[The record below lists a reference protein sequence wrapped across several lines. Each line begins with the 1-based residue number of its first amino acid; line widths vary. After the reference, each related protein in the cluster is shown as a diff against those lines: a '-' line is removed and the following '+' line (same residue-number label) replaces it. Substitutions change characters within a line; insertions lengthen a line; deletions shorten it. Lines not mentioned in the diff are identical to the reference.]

1 MERPV
6 ALLLAVVGLSA
17 VWATPNA
24 GLTGSSY
31 LQESQVPD
39 SIRRDLAHGRF
50 WKASRALRTH
60 LNPVESASLPDRM
73 VLAEAE
79 AGWKNWEG
87 AVAALSVAGSD
98 TAGVPGR
105 LWYMLGVALQES
117 GDDQGAAGALARF
130 VESVPRDSSAGL
142 AARSRLSRA
151 LAATGAD
158 GEAVDAAGE
167 LNALSPLLGDWT
179 ALATARTL
187 SPAGE
192 AEAVGELLAM
202 VADPSIRRAGWRL
215 EVDAWAASGDTARA
229 LEALAAVDRTG
240 DAPPSRVDL
249 LATEWPLR
257 LALGDSVGAVVAMEE
272 LLRLT
277 TRGSAATDAAMAHW
291 EVAVDSGPEIL
302 SLVAAAMGSGG
313 EFGHA
318 VRAWRLAERRGAAPS
333 ERERMAR
340 ARAFNGSGDR
350 NGAVGL
356 YRELSSSDD
365 PAIAGPAL
373 QAWAGIRTRQG
384 RYGDART
391 LQNRLVERFPA
402 RLEALDVIFFRGDDH
417 QDAGRLGEAV
427 SHYRSVVSMSP
438 SADRAGLARMRTAQI
453 HLARGEVA
461 AAREVYRGYLDE
473 FPDGRRWEEASYWG
487 ARTADLA
494 GDTEEA
500 RVLLVRLREESPLS
514 YYTFLTDAQDGG
526 SFSPDLAES
535 APPPD
540 LLWLPGELEVLALL
554 EEAGLDDGAAA
565 QVSAMRAAASDSE
578 GSLLRLA
585 LELHEAGRTLDGI
598 RLGLEVRRRGRAWDL
613 TLARVVYP
621 FPYRELVT
629 ARARELDLDPFLL
642 AAIIRQESAFVPAI
656 VSAAGAIGLMQV
668 MPATGRQLAGRIGP
682 RGFRTET
689 LETPELNVHLGTRF
703 LADMIKRYDGDIPLV
718 LSAYN
723 AGPTRANRWRLLP
736 EAKDPLRFTER
747 IPFAETRGYV
757 KNVTRNRALY
767 RWLYGEGAG
776 E

>member
-1 MERPV
+1 MEKPV
-6 ALLLAVVGLSA
+6 ALLLAVVGLSSL
-17 VWATPNA
+17 WATPLA
-24 GLTGSSY
+24 ARTDSSHR
-31 LQESQVPD
+31 QESEVPD

-50 WKASRALRTH
+50 WKASRALRAH
-60 LNPVESASLPDRM
+60 LNPVESASLQDRM

-87 AVAALSVAGSD
+87 AVAALSMAGSD
-98 TAGVPGR
+98 TAEAPVR
-105 LWYMLGVALQES
+105 LWQLLGVALQES
-117 GDDQGAAGALARF
+117 GDDQGAAGALSRF
-130 VESVPRDSSAGL
+130 VESAPLGSSAGL
-142 AARSRLSRA
+142 AARSRLSRV
-151 LAATGAD
+151 LAATGAG

-167 LNALSPLLGDWT
+167 LHALSPLVGDWT
-179 ALATARTL
+179 ALEVARIL
-187 SPAGE
+187 APQGE
-192 AEAVGELLAM
+192 AEAVGEVLAL
-202 VADPSIRRAGWRL
+202 VSGPSIRRAGWRL

-240 DAPPSRVDL
+240 DAPPTRADV
-249 LATEWPLR
+249 LAVEWPLR
-257 LALGDSVGAVVAMEE
+257 LALGDSSGAVAAMEG

-302 SLVAAAMGSGG
+302 RLVAAAMGSGG
-313 EFGHA
+313 EFGPA
-318 VRAWRLAERRGAAPS
+318 VRAWRLAERRGAGLS

-350 NGAVGL
+350 NGAVEV
-356 YRELSSSDD
+356 YRELSASVD
-365 PAIAGPAL
+365 PSIAGPAL

-391 LQNRLVERFPA
+391 LQDRLVERFPS
-402 RLEALDVIFFRGDDH
+402 RPEALDVVFFRGDDH
-417 QDAGRLGEAV
+417 QDAGRLGEAI
-427 SHYRSVVSMSP
+427 SHYRSVVSMSS
-438 SADRAGLARMRTAQI
+438 SADRAGLARMRWAQI
-453 HLARGEVA
+453 HLARGEVE
-461 AAREVYRGYLDE
+461 AAREVFRAYLDE
-473 FPDGRRWEEASYWG
+473 FPEGRRWEEASYWG
-487 ARTADLA
+487 ARAAVMA
-494 GDTEEA
+494 GDTAEA
-500 RVLLVRLREESPLS
+500 PALLARLRRAGPLS
-514 YYTFLTDAQDGG
+514 YYTFLTDAQDGS

-535 APPPD
+535 GPLPD
-540 LLWLPGELEVLALL
+540 LKWLPGELKVLALL
-554 EEAGLDDGAAA
+554 EEAGLVDAAAA
-565 QVSAMRAAASDSE
+565 QVSAMRAAAGDSE
-578 GSLLRLA
+578 ASLLRLA
-585 LELHEAGRTLDGI
+585 VELHEAGRTLDGI

-629 ARARELDLDPFLL
+629 ARAEELGLDPFLL
-642 AAIIRQESAFVPAI
+642 AGIIRQESAFVPAI

-668 MPATGRQLAGRIGP
+668 MPATGRELAGRIGP

-736 EAKDPLRFTER
+736 EAEDPLRFTER

-757 KNVTRNRALY
+757 KNVTRNRTLY

>member
-1 MERPV
+1 MEKPV
-6 ALLLAVVGLSA
+6 ALLLAVVGLSSL
-17 VWATPNA
+17 WATPLVA
-24 GLTGSSY
+24 RTDSSHR
-31 LQESQVPD
+31 QESEVPD

-60 LNPVESASLPDRM
+60 LNPVESASLQDRM

-87 AVAALSVAGSD
+87 AVAALSMAGSD
-98 TAGVPGR
+98 TAEVPAR

-117 GDDQGAAGALARF
+117 GDDQGAAGALSRF
-130 VESVPRDSSAGL
+130 VESAPLGSSAGL
-142 AARSRLSRA
+142 AARSRLSRV
-151 LAATGAD
+151 LAATGAG

-167 LNALSPLLGDWT
+167 LHALSPLVGDWT
-179 ALATARTL
+179 ALEVARIL
-187 SPAGE
+187 APQGE
-192 AEAVGELLAM
+192 AEAVGEVLAL
-202 VADPSIRRAGWRL
+202 VSDPSIRRAGWRL

-240 DAPPSRVDL
+240 DAPPTRADV
-249 LATEWPLR
+249 LAVEWPLR
-257 LALGDSVGAVVAMEE
+257 LALGDSVGAVSAMEG

-302 SLVAAAMGSGG
+302 RLVAAAMGSGG

-318 VRAWRLAERRGAAPS
+318 VRAWRLAERRGAGLS

-350 NGAVGL
+350 NGAVEV
-356 YRELSSSDD
+356 YRELSASGD
-365 PAIAGPAL
+365 PSIGGPAL

-391 LQNRLVERFPA
+391 LQNRLVERFPS
-402 RLEALDVIFFRGDDH
+402 RPEALDVVFFRGDDH
-417 QDAGRLGEAV
+417 QDAGRLGEAI
-427 SHYRSVVSMSP
+427 SHYRSVVSMSS
-438 SADRAGLARMRTAQI
+438 SADRAGLARMRWAQI
-453 HLARGEVA
+453 HLARGEVE
-461 AAREVYRGYLDE
+461 AAREVFRAYLDE
-473 FPDGRRWEEASYWG
+473 FPEGRRWEEASYWG
-487 ARTADLA
+487 ARAAAMA
-494 GDTEEA
+494 GDTAEA
-500 RVLLVRLREESPLS
+500 PALLARLRRAGPLS
-514 YYTFLTDAQDGG
+514 YYTFLTDAQDGS

-535 APPPD
+535 GPLPD
-540 LLWLPGELEVLALL
+540 LEWLPGELKVLALL
-554 EEAGLDDGAAA
+554 EEAGLVDAAAA
-565 QVSAMRAAASDSE
+565 QVSAMRAAAGDSE
-578 GSLLRLA
+578 ASLLRLA
-585 LELHEAGRTLDGI
+585 VALHEAGRTLDGI
-598 RLGLEVRRRGRAWDL
+598 RLGLEVRRRVRAWDL

-629 ARARELDLDPFLL
+629 ARAEELGLDPFLL
-642 AAIIRQESAFVPAI
+642 AGIIRQESAFVPAI
-656 VSAAGAIGLMQV
+656 VSAAGAVGLMQV
-668 MPATGRQLAGRIGP
+668 MPATGRELAGRIGP

-736 EAKDPLRFTER
+736 EAEDPLRFTER

-757 KNVTRNRALY
+757 KNVTRNWALY

>member
-6 ALLLAVVGLSA
+6 VLLLVVVGLSA

-31 LQESQVPD
+31 QQEPQVPD

-60 LNPVESASLPDRM
+60 LNPVESASLQDRM

-98 TAGVPGR
+98 TAGVPAR
-105 LWYMLGVALQES
+105 LWYKLGVALQES
-117 GDDQGAAGALARF
+117 GDDQGAAVALARF
-130 VESVPRDSSAGL
+130 VESVPRESSTGL

-151 LAATGAD
+151 LAATGAG
-158 GEAVDAAGE
+158 GEAVDATGE
-167 LNALSPLLGDWT
+167 LRALSPLLGDWT
-179 ALATARTL
+179 ALATARKL

-240 DAPPSRVDL
+240 DAPQTRVDL

-257 LALGDSVGAVVAMEE
+257 LALGDSVGAVAAMEE

-291 EVAVDSGPEIL
+291 EVAVDSGPEVL
-302 SLVAAAMGSGG
+302 RLVAAAMGSGG
-313 EFGHA
+313 EFGPA
-318 VRAWRLAERRGAAPS
+318 VRAWRLAERRGAALS

-350 NGAVGL
+350 NGAVEV
-356 YRELSSSDD
+356 YRELSASGD
-365 PAIAGPAL
+365 PSIGGPAL

-391 LQNRLVERFPA
+391 LQNRLVGRFPS
-402 RLEALDVIFFRGDDH
+402 RPEALDVVFFRGDDH
-417 QDAGRLGEAV
+417 QDAGRLGEAI
-427 SHYRSVVSMSP
+427 SHYRSVVSMSS
-438 SADRAGLARMRTAQI
+438 SADRAGLARMRWAQI
-453 HLARGEVA
+453 HLARGEVE
-461 AAREVYRGYLDE
+461 AAREVFRAYLDE
-473 FPDGRRWEEASYWG
+473 FPEGRRWEEASYWG
-487 ARTADLA
+487 AHAATTA
-494 GDTEEA
+494 GDTSEA
-500 RVLLVRLREESPLS
+500 RALLARLRRESPLS
-514 YYTFLTDAQDGG
+514 YYTFLSDAQDGS

-535 APPPD
+535 GPLPD
-540 LLWLPGELEVLALL
+540 LEWLPGELEVLALL
-554 EEAGLDDGAAA
+554 EEAGLVDGAAA
-565 QVSAMRAAASDSE
+565 QVSSMRAAAGDSE
-578 GSLLRLA
+578 AALLRLA
-585 LELHEAGRTLDGI
+585 MALHEAGRTLDGI

-629 ARARELDLDPFLL
+629 ARAEELGLDPFLL
-642 AAIIRQESAFVPAI
+642 AGIIRQESAFVPAI
-656 VSAAGAIGLMQV
+656 VSAAGAVGLMQV

-736 EAKDPLRFTER
+736 EAEDPQRFTER

-757 KNVTRNRALY
+757 KNVTRNWALY